1 MEGIKMEKKE
11 RNTILILFL
20 ATVLLRFIGLYFV
33 NPYINID
40 EAAIGYSSWCLGN
53 YGTDRYCNSFP
64 IYIENFYGGQSP
76 AYAYLLIPIVKIF
89 GLNLISV
96 RSLSSICYCIAF
108 WSFYYLIKDKDKTF
122 RFFAMLLYTISPV
135 MIWFG
140 RIALDCNLMMPFL
153 INACACLKKAME
165 EKSTL
170 WYSITA
176 AAAAA
181 VLYTYSLAY
190 LILPIFILAAIGL
203 LLKTKQI
210 TIKQVLIAAAI
221 FLLIAFPGILQ
232 MVTMVFIK
240 EKWSLGPFTFIAME
254 TERASEL
261 SIPSIKRLPKLLASF
276 FASDYLCS
284 SFFIKDYRMS
294 VPFAHFFSNFY
305 FLTIPFLLYGIWI
318 TLKKSIADWKKKQVT
333 IDTAAILL
341 FFISMIGYLCL
352 SWILTYRINGILFLG
367 IYFAGAGIQ
376 GLVKKK
382 WSKHLLFYGYLG
394 SFVLFSI
401 FYFGGIQKSI
411 QDKQPSLSAMDF
423 SKELAY
429 LKKITDETD
438 NIYIL
443 GSDNNW
449 LFGAF
454 SLGGVNP
461 YEVKS
466 FDDREE
472 VVDYSIKN
480 LHVKLP
486 EEYDPNAHY
495 LVSNGFKH
503 NGCTDEL
510 LKQIK
515 EMNCIEFKNYNLYL
529 PKEAHSAY

>member
-1 MEGIKMEKKE
+1 
-11 RNTILILFL
+11 
-20 ATVLLRFIGLYFV
+20 
-33 NPYINID
+33 
-40 EAAIGYSSWCLGN
+40 
-53 YGTDRYCNSFP
+53 
-64 IYIENFYGGQSP
+64 
-76 AYAYLLIPIVKIF
+76 
-89 GLNLISV
+89 
-96 RSLSSICYCIAF
+96 
-108 WSFYYLIKDKDKTF
+108 
-122 RFFAMLLYTISPV
+122 
-135 MIWFG
+135 
-140 RIALDCNLMMPFL
+140 
-153 INACACLKKAME
+153 
-165 EKSTL
+165 
-170 WYSITA
+170 
-176 AAAAA
+176 
-181 VLYTYSLAY
+181 
-190 LILPIFILAAIGL
+190 
-203 LLKTKQI
+203 
-210 TIKQVLIAAAI
+210 
-221 FLLIAFPGILQ
+221 
-232 MVTMVFIK
+232 
-240 EKWSLGPFTFIAME
+240 ME

-261 SIPSIKRLPKLLASF
+261 TVPSIKRLPKLLASF

-318 TLKKSIADWKKKQVT
+318 TIKKAIADWKEKQVT
-333 IDTAAILL
+333 IDTAVVLL
-341 FFISMIGYLCL
+341 LFISMTGYLCL

-376 GLVKKK
+376 GLIKKK
-382 WSKHLLFYGYLG
+382 WVKHLLFYGYLG
-394 SFVLFSI
+394 SFALFSI

-423 SKELAY
+423 SKELTY
-429 LKKITDETD
+429 LKEITDETD
-438 NIYIL
+438 NIYIF

-461 YEVKS
+461 YEVKE

-486 EEYDPNAHY
+486 EAYDPNAYY